1 MAMTGTPN
9 QYDVIQDGQRID
21 EFYDDTQHIAD
32 TNQGWGRLNIYKALF
47 PLAPRVQRFDD
58 NITGIDADVIS
69 YKVNVDN
76 EEELEAA
83 FKIRTIPTLLLCRMD
98 GNKEMMLGTMGKPE
112 LRKVIEGIL

>member
-1 MAMTGTPN
+1 M
-9 QYDVIQDGQRID
+9 I
-21 EFYDDTQHIAD
+21 
-32 TNQGWGRLNIYKALF
+32 
-47 PLAPRVQRFDD
+47 
-58 NITGIDADVIS
+58 

>member
-1 MAMTGTPN
+1 MTPIELTKNGIYTASRKLRRKP
-9 QYDVIQDGQRID
+9 QRLEIRRRQTLYRRLHAPWCGYCKRLEPILD
-21 EFYDDTQHIAD
+21 EFAKEYDGKLYI
-32 TNQGWGRLNIYKALF
+32 
-47 PLAPRVQRFDD
+47 
-58 NITGIDADVIS
+58 